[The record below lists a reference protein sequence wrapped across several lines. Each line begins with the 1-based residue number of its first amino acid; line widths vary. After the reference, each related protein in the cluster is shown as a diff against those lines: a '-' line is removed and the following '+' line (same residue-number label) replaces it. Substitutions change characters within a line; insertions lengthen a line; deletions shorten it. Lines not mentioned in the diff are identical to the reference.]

1 MATIINNPAIPP
13 SAGLTAYPYD
23 VQSSNPNL
31 IVPSGGGDPASQA
44 NLWLQ
49 AMIEAPYEG
58 YVIRTFMAWDEGT
71 RGMAVAAAP
80 GTPAEVVRVHAG
92 IGSRVVAWF
101 GRRDG
106 KKPVAPAQE
115 PDTATQVFRGEQ
127 IVLDTA
133 ILQADG
139 RTWTYAFSGLYL
151 YVLRQRLSPNNGH
164 NISFGAVPYA
174 TSSAGNNV
182 FTPNDL
188 DPSLTVSPS

>member
-44 NLWLQ
+44 TLWLQ
-49 AMIEAPYEG
+49 AMKEAPWDYS
-58 YVIRTFMAWDEGT
+58 VIRTFMTWDEGT

-106 KKPVAPAQE
+106 KKPVAPTQE
-115 PDTATQVFRGEQ
+115 PDTATQVFRAEQ

-133 ILQADG
+133 VLQADG
-139 RTWTYAFSGLYL
+139 KTWLYTFAG
-151 YVLRQRLSPNNGH
+151 YYSYILRQRLSPNNGH
-164 NISFGAVPYA
+164 SLSFGAVPYA
-174 TSSAGNNV
+174 TSNATTNT
-182 FTPNDL
+182 FDPTDL
-188 DPSLTVSPS
+188 DPTLTYPPS